1 MTDWRGVVAKL
12 LGGLAS
18 LFLLAMMLLTV
29 TDVVLRAVASRP
41 IHGAFELVEL
51 LLACTIFTALPAVFL
66 REENVVVDV
75 GDHVWPRA
83 VPVLKAIA
91 AVASLV
97 VLAVMCWSM
106 YPRAKDIL
114 AFGDV
119 TSDLSIPRIYYWI
132 PVLAGVVGAAL
143 AAAAVVILRRGP
155 PR

>member
-1 MTDWRGVVAKL
+1 MTDWRAIVARL
-12 LGGLAS
+12 LGGIAS
-18 LFLLAMMLLTV
+18 VFLLAMMSLTV

-66 REENVVVDV
+66 RDENVVVDV
-75 GDHVWPRA
+75 GDHVWPRW
-83 VPVLKAIA
+83 VPALKAIA

-97 VLAVMCWSM
+97 VLAFMCWSM

-119 TSDLSIPRIYYWI
+119 TSDLSLPRIYYWI
-132 PVLAGVVGAAL
+132 PVLAGVAGAAL
-143 AAAAVVILRRGP
+143 AAAVMILRRRP
-155 PR
+155 PQ

>member
-1 MTDWRGVVAKL
+1 MTDWRAIVAMV

-18 LFLLAMMLLTV
+18 VFLLAMMLLTV

-41 IHGAFELVEL
+41 IHGALELVEL

-66 REENVVVDV
+66 RDENVVVDV
-75 GDHVWPRA
+75 GDHLWPRV
-83 VPVLKAIA
+83 VPLLRTIA

-97 VLAVMCWSM
+97 VLVLMCWSM

-132 PVLAGVVGAAL
+132 PVLAGVAGAAL
-143 AAAAVVILRRGP
+143 AAAAMTLRRRP